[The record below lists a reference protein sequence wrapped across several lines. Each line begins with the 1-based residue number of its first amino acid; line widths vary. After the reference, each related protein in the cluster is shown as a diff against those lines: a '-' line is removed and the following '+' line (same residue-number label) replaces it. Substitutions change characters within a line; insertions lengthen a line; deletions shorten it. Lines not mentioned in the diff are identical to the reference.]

1 MKYNYTIQEK
11 IEKIDNQLNN
21 LSSEI
26 RTLNDEKQKLVKQL
40 NKSRREEKQSS
51 DSNSKKRKL
60 HELIIVDEKEEEKEI
75 YWDGLLTEHINILIE
90 NVVEQIINEVIV
102 SDLKEHLKQHI
113 DVLHNILKKYN

>member
-51 DSNSKKRKL
+51 GSNSKKIKL